1 MASVHTILYRLKYVT
16 VVVHTLMVLA
26 YLVRSCLLRELSIHK
41 IHPIR
46 VKAYIIMYLK
56 VTTIKYGTTVTCIQN
71 LHISDK
77 ADKSSYSQLL

>member
-16 VVVHTLMVLA
+16 VVVHTLVVLA
-26 YLVRSCLLRELSIHK
+26 YLVHSCLMGELSIHK
-41 IHPIR
+41 IHPIG

-56 VTTIKYGTTVTCIQN
+56 VTTMKYGTTVTRMQN
-71 LHISDK
+71 SHISDK